1 MCNRSQTCLRTC
13 KSCMEKINNIYRAC
27 SDSLD
32 TLNKKIKVELNKYA
46 SLLDTPTKAEL
57 KKYNDLVNAYTQFQS
72 DCTEI
77 KYNSKNIVSL
87 VKYFMSCGQGLEEI
101 DEAQREYNRTKQSI
115 ILQFGF
121 ISKALYDADFQSDID
136 RYFEACDQLP
146 KVNTIIQSTE
156 VADIDMDDEEF
167 LVGDN
172 SPPKEI
178 PKPSESKK
186 ERWNTEIKEGG
197 LNNPS
202 TESVSVGGN
211 EVVVGERAKYF
222 VRDKLL
228 RLKQADEEGQLE
240 IFKMDMEEL
249 EEKCKSVIADPESHI
264 MEMAKEFE
272 LDELFQQSIVDLKSR
287 IKSCY
292 KQYTK
297 SDVQIPNVEKMFE
310 DLIPSIDDY
319 DGTSPLKPQLYKVA
333 KCISALKEQKTVSKC
348 KTHQALEKLVQ
359 QTKDDINQIKS
370 EKQIEN
376 PGKWE
381 CPKIEL
387 GNVSLDDPVRC
398 MAKIERNLVPYLTDL
413 EMYYA
418 HMSEYID
425 QQWDIKEVNIE
436 SIKYRLY
443 VISLVKNIPDDLKAQ
458 IDALVKKYNVGN
470 YSNFTR
476 FMKDVV

>member
-1 MCNRSQTCLRTC
+1 MD
-13 KSCMEKINNIYRAC
+13 KINNIYRAC
-27 SDSLD
+27 SDSLT
-32 TLNKKIKVELNKYA
+32 TLDKKIKVELDKYA
-46 SLLDTPTKAEL
+46 SSMDTPTKAEL
-57 KKYNDLVNAYTQFQS
+57 KKYNDIVNAYSQFHS

-77 KYNSKNIVSL
+77 KYSSKNIAML

-101 DEAQREYNRTKQSI
+101 DEAQREYNRIKQSI

-121 ISKALYDADFQSDID
+121 ISKALHDADFQSDID

-156 VADIDMDDEEF
+156 VADINIEDEEF
-167 LVGDN
+167 LIGDN
-172 SPPKEI
+172 SPLPPSGENIPPKKESI
-178 PKPSESKK
+178 PRSSND
-186 ERWNTEIKEGG
+186 ERWNEEIKQGG

-249 EEKCKSVIADPESHI
+249 EDKCKAVIADPKSHI

-287 IKSCY
+287 VKACY

-297 SDVQIPNVEKMFE
+297 SDVQISNVEKMFE
-310 DLIPSIDDY
+310 DLIPTIDDY
-319 DGTSPLKPQLYKVA
+319 DGSTPLKPQLYKVA
-333 KCISALKEQKTVSKC
+333 KCINALKEQGTVSKC
-348 KTHQALEKLVQ
+348 KSHQALEKLVK
-359 QTKDDINQIKS
+359 QTKEDIESIKS
-370 EKQIEN
+370 SKQIEN

-381 CPKIEL
+381 CPTVEL

-425 QQWDIKEVNIE
+425 QQWDIKDVNIE
-436 SIKYRLY
+436 SVKYRIY
-443 VISLVKNIPDDLKAQ
+443 VMSLVKNIPDDLKAQ

-470 YSNFTR
+470 YSNFTK
-476 FMKDVV
+476 FIKDISS